1 MRFMGFFFNM
11 FGVFVALL
19 LELVIRS
26 NLIPPVVDEIVNKVL

>member
-1 MRFMGFFFNM
+1 MRFMGFFNM
-11 FGVFVALL
+11 FGVFVVPL